1 MPKQNTD
8 KRKPGRPPTAQPG
21 TLHQLQIRCTE
32 EEWQQLLALLP
43 QDTRERYEEIAK
55 KFEQ

>member
-1 MPKQNTD
+1 MTTPP
-8 KRKPGRPPTAQPG
+8 RKPGRPPTAQPG
-21 TLHQLQIRCTE
+21 TLHQIQIRCTE